1 MTLEPQQQKINW
13 IFEGKMIGKYKT
25 WQLQR
30 IETLLTKLKRP
41 FHLANYISK
50 SRTQLKTIIHKLNKE
65 ALLI

>member
-1 MTLEPQQQKINW
+1 MIVMALEQPEQKPV
-13 IFEGKMIGKYKT
+13 GKYKQ

-41 FHLANYISK
+41 FHLANYVSK
-50 SRTQLKTIIHKLNKE
+50 SRTQLQTIIHKLNKE